1 MAGWTPPS
9 RLGQNAAVGRADQPA
24 GPVGQIAWPAACP
37 SWNECPEVLCMKSR
51 DHQAA
56 ADAPPAPAHR
66 GGTPFDDLGLAV
78 SCREP
83 LSHHT
88 WLGIGGEAG
97 YFCEP
102 VDVEALARLVVRCR
116 GERIPVRVIGG
127 GSNIVVPSAGFPD
140 MVVRLSAPAFGGIT
154 VERPFLDAG
163 AGAKLVHVVSAAVQ
177 AGLSGLETLVGIPG
191 TVGGALVGNAGGHGG
206 DIGER
211 VREVRVMLADGTTES
226 RSGSALAFESRWSN
240 LDDCIIIG
248 CRFEL
253 DQEDP
258 ERLTKRMQKQWIV
271 ARSEQPSGTRS
282 VAMMFKDPHGTSA
295 ESLVVQAGGR
305 DLRVGAAAVYA
316 AHANYVV
323 AAPNCPS
330 DDVRGL
336 IELVRAKV
344 RERLG
349 VELTPQIEVW

>member
-1 MAGWTPPS
+1 
-9 RLGQNAAVGRADQPA
+9 
-24 GPVGQIAWPAACP
+24 
-37 SWNECPEVLCMKSR
+37 MKSR
-51 DHQAA
+51 HSGTASETLPSDPHG
-56 ADAPPAPAHR
+56 

-78 SCREP
+78 SSHEP
-83 LSHHT
+83 LAHHT
-88 WLGIGGEAG
+88 WLGVGGAAG

-102 VDVEALARLVVRCR
+102 VDIEALSRLVERCHAHSL
-116 GERIPVRVIGG
+116 PLRVIGG
-127 GSNIVVPSAGFPD
+127 GSNILVPAAGFSG
-140 MVVRLSAPAFGGIT
+140 MVVRLSAPAFCGINA
-154 VERPFLDAG
+154 ERPMLRVG

-211 VREVRVMLADGTTES
+211 VREVSVMLPDGTTET
-226 RSGSALAFESRWSN
+226 RTGAGLAFESRWSN
-240 LDDCIIIG
+240 LDDCIVIG

-253 DQEDP
+253 DQDDP

-271 ARSEQPSGTRS
+271 SRSEQPSGTRT
-282 VAMMFKDPHGTSA
+282 VAMMFKDPNGSSA
-295 ESLVVQAGGR
+295 ESLVVQSGGR
-305 DLRVGAAAVYA
+305 ELRVGGAAVYA

-323 AAPNCPS
+323 ASANCPS
-330 DDVRGL
+330 DDVRAL
-336 IELVRAKV
+336 IESVRARV